1 MRSIRLSPAPLLRG
15 ITDGL
20 LLLGLLWGS
29 VLCFST
35 SFALNVDNLLLSLG
49 ILALGLTA
57 LLSWP
62 LFALLGFPMPE
73 RLALLFFLIGGAD
86 LFRKLSQER
95 DELVRKLLRL
105 KLPGGRKGV
114 TEQ

>member
-1 MRSIRLSPAPLLRG
+1 MRMNKIFPIDRKNQT
-15 ITDGL
+15 ITAEPG
-20 LLLGLLWGS
+20 
-29 VLCFST
+29 
-35 SFALNVDNLLLSLG
+35 
-49 ILALGLTA
+49 A
-57 LLSWP
+57 LLIDI
-62 LFALLGFPMPE
+62 MPE

>member
-1 MRSIRLSPAPLLRG
+1 MILY
-15 ITDGL
+15 
-20 LLLGLLWGS
+20 
-29 VLCFST
+29 FSGT
-35 SFALNVDNLLLSLG
+35 GNSRHVAKRMAAELDDQ
-49 ILALGLTA
+49 
-57 LLSWP
+57 LSWP
-62 LFALLGFPMPE
+62 MFALLGFPMPE

>member
-1 MRSIRLSPAPLLRG
+1 MLNLRYQKATLEDLELLVTVRCRVLRG
-15 ITDGL
+15 GVL
-20 LLLGLLWGS
+20 LL
-29 VLCFST
+29 
-35 SFALNVDNLLLSLG
+35 
-49 ILALGLTA
+49 LALGLTA

>member
-1 MRSIRLSPAPLLRG
+1 MKKFLSMLL
-15 ITDGL
+15 TL
-20 LLLGLLWGS
+20 
-29 VLCFST
+29 V
-35 SFALNVDNLLLSLG
+35 
-49 ILALGLTA
+49 LTA
-57 LLSWP
+57 A